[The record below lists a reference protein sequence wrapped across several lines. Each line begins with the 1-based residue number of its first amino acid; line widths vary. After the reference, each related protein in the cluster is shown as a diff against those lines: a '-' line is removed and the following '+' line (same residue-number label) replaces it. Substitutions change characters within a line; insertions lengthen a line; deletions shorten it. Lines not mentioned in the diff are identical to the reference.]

1 MVGMHKQPP
10 NILFILIDDLGAVDL
25 ASFGST
31 FYATPNLDRLAER
44 GLVFTDAYASCP
56 VCSPTRGSLLTG
68 RYPARIGLTDW
79 IDFGGRIQP
88 ARGKLVDVPY
98 IRELPRTEVTS
109 ASLLRGRGYS
119 TWHVGKWHLGFE
131 ETYPERHGFDVNIGG
146 GYLGAPGPGGYF
158 SPFDIPNL
166 PPGSPGQYLPE
177 VLTDEAIHLI
187 RSRDDNPFFLNMCF
201 YLVHTPIEAPAD
213 RVAKWEARVR
223 ELGLDRQTALVEGEF
238 FPMEHKRHLRV
249 TRRILQSDPVYAAMV
264 ESMDENVGRLLDT
277 LEEEGIAD
285 DTLVVFTSDNGGL
298 STSESSPTCN
308 SPYAEGK
315 GWMYEGGTRV
325 PMIAAWPGRIPAGS
339 RTAEPVC
346 SIDLFPTWL
355 AQAGIPVPDRLLIDG
370 EDLSPILFEGAALE
384 RDALFW
390 HYPHYGNQGGT
401 PGSSIRSG
409 DWKLIEFYE
418 DGRLELYN
426 LAVDVGE
433 DNNLANAEPERTQ
446 ALHQRLKTW
455 RESVAARIPTPNPDW
470 QV

>member
-1 MVGMHKQPP
+1 MAGMHKQPP

-88 ARGKLVDVPY
+88 ARGRLVDVPY

-131 ETYPERHGFDVNIGG
+131 ETYPEQHGFDVNIGG

-166 PPGSPGQYLPE
+166 PSGSPGRYLPE
-177 VLTDEAIHLI
+177 VLTDGAINLI
-187 RSRDDNPFFLNMCF
+187 RNRGDNPFFLNMCF

-223 ELGLDRQTALVEGEF
+223 ERGLDRQTALVEGEF
-238 FPMEHKRHLRV
+238 FPTEHKRHLRV
-249 TRRILQSDPVYAAMV
+249 TRRVLQSDPVYAAMV

-277 LEEEGIAD
+277 PEEEGIAD

-308 SPYAEGK
+308 SPYAEGQ

-355 AQAGIPVPDRLLIDG
+355 TQAGIPVPDRLLIDG
-370 EDLSPILFEGAALE
+370 QDLSPVLFEGAALE
-384 RDALFW
+384 RNALFW

-426 LAVDVGE
+426 LAEDVGE
-433 DNNLANAEPERTQ
+433 DNNLANAEPERAR
-446 ALHQRLKTW
+446 ALHQRLKEW

-470 QV
+470 QE

>member
-1 MVGMHKQPP
+1 M
-10 NILFILIDDLGAVDL
+10 
-25 ASFGST
+25 
-31 FYATPNLDRLAER
+31 
-44 GLVFTDAYASCP
+44 
-56 VCSPTRGSLLTG
+56 
-68 RYPARIGLTDW
+68 
-79 IDFGGRIQP
+79 
-88 ARGKLVDVPY
+88 
-98 IRELPRTEVTS
+98 
-109 ASLLRGRGYS
+109 
-119 TWHVGKWHLGFE
+119 
-131 ETYPERHGFDVNIGG
+131 
-146 GYLGAPGPGGYF
+146 
-158 SPFDIPNL
+158 
-166 PPGSPGQYLPE
+166 
-177 VLTDEAIHLI
+177 
-187 RSRDDNPFFLNMCF
+187 
-201 YLVHTPIEAPAD
+201 
-213 RVAKWEARVR
+213 AKWETRAR

-238 FPMEHKRHLRV
+238 FPTEHKRHLRV
-249 TRRILQSDPVYAAMV
+249 TRRVLQSDPVYAAMV

-355 AQAGIPVPDRLLIDG
+355 AQAGMPVPDRLLIDG
-370 EDLSPILFEGAALE
+370 EDLSPVLFEGAALE

-426 LAVDVGE
+426 LAEDVGE

-446 ALHQRLKTW
+446 ALYQRLKIW

-470 QV
+470 QA

>member
-1 MVGMHKQPP
+1 MAGMHGQPP

-25 ASFGST
+25 ASFGSS

-88 ARGKLVDVPY
+88 VRGKLVDVPY
-98 IRELPRTEVTS
+98 IRELPRTEITS
-109 ASLLRGRGYS
+109 ASLLRSRGYS

-131 ETYPERHGFDVNIGG
+131 ETYPEQHGFDVNIGG
-146 GYLGAPGPGGYF
+146 GYLGAPGRGGYF

-166 PPGSPGQYLPE
+166 PPGPPGRYLPE
-177 VLTDEAIHLI
+177 VLTDEAINLI
-187 RSRDDNPFFLNMCF
+187 RNRGDNPFFLNMCF

-213 RVAKWEARVR
+213 RVAKWEARAR

-238 FPMEHKRHLRV
+238 FPTEHKRHLRV
-249 TRRILQSDPVYAAMV
+249 TRRVLQSDPVYAAMV

-325 PMIAAWPGRIPAGS
+325 PMIAAWPDRIPAGS

-355 AQAGIPVPDRLLIDG
+355 AQAGIPVPDRLLVDG
-370 EDLSPILFEGAALE
+370 EDLSPVLFEGAALE

-426 LAVDVGE
+426 LAEDVGE

-446 ALHQRLKTW
+446 ALYQRLKTW

-470 QV
+470 QA